1 MKVLKLTE
9 ELNLE
14 IQSELF
20 EIEDFKTLIKRVKI
34 GKGDNDGR
42 RKLIAKKEIAYVYH
56 MADPNSRYYNY
67 GESERKTK
75 LKSDIFNEVDENW

>member
-20 EIEDFKTLIKRVKI
+20 EVEEFKALIKRVKFT
-34 GKGDNDGR
+34 KGDNDGR
-42 RKLIAKKEIAYVYH
+42 KKLIAKKEIAYDYH
-56 MADPNSRYYNY
+56 LADPNSR
-67 GESERKTK
+67 
-75 LKSDIFNEVDENW
+75 